1 MKILVVDDEQDI
13 CEILQYNL
21 ETEGFE
27 VTTANSAEEA
37 LLLPLEDY
45 SLVLLDVMMGEMSGF
60 QMARRMKD
68 NAATALI
75 PIIFITAL
83 DGEDNLVKG
92 LNIGA
97 DDYIA
102 KPLSMKEVKARVRAV
117 LRRSAA
123 QLGAPAL
130 THGAQAAR
138 GGTEGDDDEVL
149 TYEGIVIDLKAKT
162 VTLDGQLLVC
172 TKLEFELLSFFL
184 QHPDRVFSR
193 EDLLKNCWPRDV
205 LVLDR
210 TVDVNITRL
219 RKKTGRYGKQI
230 KTRVGYGYCF
240 EK

>member
-27 VTTANSAEEA
+27 VDTANSAEEA
-37 LLLPLEDY
+37 LELPLQDY
-45 SLVLLDVMMGEMSGF
+45 SLILLDVMMGEMSGF
-60 QMARRMKD
+60 QMARRLK
-68 NAATALI
+68 NNPVTARI

-83 DGEDNLVKG
+83 DSEDNLVKG

-102 KPLSMKEVKARVRAV
+102 KPLSMKEVKARIKAV
-117 LRRSAA
+117 LRRSAQSEQMVTA
-123 QLGAPAL
+123 FA
-130 THGAQAAR
+130 
-138 GGTEGDDDEVL
+138 ENKIV
-149 TYEGIVIDLKAKT
+149 YEGITLDLNAKT
-162 VTLDGQLLVC
+162 ATCDGKELEF

-184 QHPDRVFSR
+184 QHANKVYSR
-193 EDLLKNCWPRDV
+193 EDLLKNCWPQDV

-219 RKKTGRYGKQI
+219 RKKIGHYGKQI
-230 KTRVGYGYCF
+230 KTRVGYGYYF

>member
-1 MKILVVDDEQDI
+1 MRILVVDDESDI

-27 VTTANSAEEA
+27 VTTACSAEEA
-37 LLLPLEDY
+37 LELPLKDY
-45 SLVLLDVMMGEMSGF
+45 SLILLDVMMGEMSGF
-60 QMARRMKD
+60 QMARRLKD
-68 NAATALI
+68 NPATAHI

-83 DGEDNLVKG
+83 EGEDNLVKG

-117 LRRSAA
+117 IRRSTQPHPQLAA
-123 QLGAPAL
+123 TTA
-130 THGAQAAR
+130 
-138 GGTEGDDDEVL
+138 DDHRIL
-149 TYEGIVIDLKAKT
+149 FEGIVIDLDAKT
-162 VTLDGQLLVC
+162 VSLDGDELVC

-184 QHPDRVFSR
+184 QHPDKVFSR
-193 EDLLKNCWPRDV
+193 EDLLKFCWPQDV

-219 RKKTGRYGKQI
+219 RKKLGHYGKHI

>member
-1 MKILVVDDEQDI
+1 MRILIVDDEQDI

-27 VTTANSAEEA
+27 VVTANSAEEA
-37 LLLPLEDY
+37 LLLPLNEF
-45 SLVLLDVMMGEMSGF
+45 SLILLDVMMGEMSGF
-60 QMARRMKD
+60 QMARQLKD
-68 NAATALI
+68 SPVTAQI

-117 LRRSAA
+117 LRRTAKA
-123 QLGAPAL
+123 LPQQGATPI
-130 THGAQAAR
+130 TTSDNR
-138 GGTEGDDDEVL
+138 IC
-149 TYEGIVIDLKAKT
+149 YEGITLDLNAKT
-162 VTLDGQLLVC
+162 VTLDGEELIC

-184 QHPDRVFSR
+184 QHAGMVFSR
-193 EDLLKNCWPRDV
+193 EELLKYCWPQDV
-205 LVLDR
+205 LVLGR

-219 RKKTGRYGKQI
+219 RKKIGRYGKQI
-230 KTRVGYGYCF
+230 KTRVGYGYYF
-240 EK
+240 TE

>member
-21 ETEGFE
+21 ETEGYE
-27 VTTANSAEEA
+27 VMTAYSAEEA
-37 LLLPLEDY
+37 LQLPLHEF
-45 SLVLLDVMMGEMSGF
+45 SLILLDVMMGEMSGF
-60 QMARRMKD
+60 QMARRLKD
-68 NAATALI
+68 SPATAKI

-117 LRRSAA
+117 LRRTLNQGDRSRDS
-123 QLGAPAL
+123 LD
-130 THGAQAAR
+130 TSDHGPVPLIQ
-138 GGTEGDDDEVL
+138 G
-149 TYEGIVIDLKAKT
+149 YEGITLDLNAKT
-162 VTLDGQLLVC
+162 VTLDGEALIC

-184 QHPDRVFSR
+184 QHPGRVYSR
-193 EDLLKNCWPRDV
+193 EDLLKYCWPQDV

-219 RKKTGRYGKQI
+219 RKKIGRYGKQI
-230 KTRVGYGYCF
+230 KTRVGYGYYF

>member
-21 ETEGFE
+21 ETEGYE
-27 VTTANSAEEA
+27 VMTAYSAEEA
-37 LLLPLEDY
+37 LLLPLHEF
-45 SLVLLDVMMGEMSGF
+45 SLILLDVMMGEMSGF
-60 QMARRMKD
+60 QMARRLKD
-68 NAATALI
+68 SPATAKI

-102 KPLSMKEVKARVRAV
+102 KPLSMKEVNARVRAV
-117 LRRSAA
+117 LRRTLNQGDRSRDS
-123 QLGAPAL
+123 LD
-130 THGAQAAR
+130 TSDHGPVPLIH
-138 GGTEGDDDEVL
+138 G
-149 TYEGIVIDLKAKT
+149 YEGITLDLNAKT
-162 VTLDGQLLVC
+162 VTLDGEELIC

-184 QHPDRVFSR
+184 QHPGRVYSR
-193 EDLLKNCWPRDV
+193 EDLLKYCWPQDV

-219 RKKTGRYGKQI
+219 RKKIGRYGKQI
-230 KTRVGYGYCF
+230 KTRVGYGYYF

>member
-1 MKILVVDDEQDI
+1 MKILVVDDELDI

-21 ETEGFE
+21 ETEGYE
-27 VTTANSAEEA
+27 VVTTNSAEEA
-37 LLLPLEDY
+37 LELPLQEFA
-45 SLVLLDVMMGEMSGF
+45 LMLLDVMMGEISGF
-60 QMARRMKD
+60 QMARMMKD
-68 NAATALI
+68 NPVTAQI

-83 DGEDNLVKG
+83 DGEDNLMKG

-117 LRRSAA
+117 LRRSVQSQSQQTVAA
-123 QLGAPAL
+123 ANN
-130 THGAQAAR
+130 R
-138 GGTEGDDDEVL
+138 IY
-149 TYEGIVIDLKAKT
+149 YEGITLDLNAKT
-162 VTLDGQLLVC
+162 VTIDGEELIC

-184 QHPDRVFSR
+184 QHPGTVFSR
-193 EDLLKNCWPRDV
+193 EDLLKYCWPQNV

-219 RKKTGRYGKQI
+219 RKKIGRYGKQI

>member
-27 VTTANSAEEA
+27 VVTTNSAEEA
-37 LLLPLEDY
+37 LQLPLHEY
-45 SLVLLDVMMGEMSGF
+45 SLILLDVMMGQISGF
-60 QMARRMKD
+60 QMARQLKD
-68 NAATALI
+68 SPATVHI

-83 DGEDNLVKG
+83 DGEDSLVKG

-117 LRRSAA
+117 LRRTA
-123 QLGAPAL
+123 QTLSQHGDAPV
-130 THGAQAAR
+130 TTSDNKIG
-138 GGTEGDDDEVL
+138 
-149 TYEGIVIDLKAKT
+149 YEGIVLDLNAKT
-162 VTLDGQLLVC
+162 VILDGEELIC

-184 QHPDRVFSR
+184 QHPGKVFSR
-193 EDLLKNCWPRDV
+193 EDLLKYCWPQDV

-219 RKKTGRYGKQI
+219 RKKIGRYGKQI
-230 KTRVGYGYCF
+230 KTRVGYGYYF
-240 EK
+240 AE

>member
-1 MKILVVDDEQDI
+1 MRILIVDDEQDI

-21 ETEGFE
+21 ETEGYE
-27 VTTANSAEEA
+27 VVTANSAEEA
-37 LLLPLEDY
+37 LELPLHEF
-45 SLVLLDVMMGEMSGF
+45 SLILLDVMMGEMSGF
-60 QMARRMKD
+60 QMARRLKD
-68 NAATALI
+68 SPATAQI

-83 DGEDNLVKG
+83 DGEDHLVKG

-117 LRRSAA
+117 LRR
-123 QLGAPAL
+123 
-130 THGAQAAR
+130 TTQASSQQ
-138 GGTEGDDDEVL
+138 GGTSTAASDNRIG
-149 TYEGIVIDLKAKT
+149 YEGIVLDLNTKT
-162 VTLDGQLLVC
+162 VTLDGEELIC

-184 QHPDRVFSR
+184 QHPGKVFSR
-193 EDLLKNCWPRDV
+193 EDLLKYCWPQNV

-219 RKKTGRYGKQI
+219 RKKIGRYGKQI

>member
-27 VTTANSAEEA
+27 VVTANSAEEA
-37 LLLPLEDY
+37 LLLPLHEF
-45 SLVLLDVMMGEMSGF
+45 SLILLDVMMGEMSGF
-60 QMARRMKD
+60 QMARRLKD
-68 NAATALI
+68 SPATAQI

-102 KPLSMKEVKARVRAV
+102 KPLSMKEVRARVRAV
-117 LRRSAA
+117 LRRTTYTLS
-123 QLGAPAL
+123 Q
-130 THGAQAAR
+130 Q
-138 GGTEGDDDEVL
+138 GDTPMTSSDNRIC
-149 TYEGIVIDLKAKT
+149 YEGITLDLNAKT
-162 VTLDGQLLVC
+162 VTLDGEELIC

-184 QHPDRVFSR
+184 QHPGTVFSR
-193 EDLLKNCWPRDV
+193 EDLLKYCWPQDV

-219 RKKTGRYGKQI
+219 RKKIGRYGKQI
-230 KTRVGYGYCF
+230 KTRVGYGYYF
-240 EK
+240 TE

>member
-21 ETEGFE
+21 ETEGYE
-27 VTTANSAEEA
+27 VVTANSAEEA
-37 LLLPLEDY
+37 LELPLLEY
-45 SLVLLDVMMGEMSGF
+45 GLILLDVMMDEMSGF
-60 QMARRMKD
+60 QMARKMKD
-68 NAATALI
+68 NPATAPI

-83 DGEDNLVKG
+83 EGEDNMVKG

-97 DDYIA
+97 DDYIT

-117 LRRSAA
+117 LRRASVSN
-123 QLGAPAL
+123 QHPEGKGAFP
-130 THGAQAAR
+130 TSDYQIS
-138 GGTEGDDDEVL
+138 
-149 TYEGIVIDLKAKT
+149 YEGITLDLNAKLA
-162 VTLDGQLLVC
+162 TLDGEHLSL
-172 TKLEFELLSFFL
+172 TKLEYEILSLLL
-184 QHPDRVFSR
+184 QHPGKVFSR
-193 EDLLKNCWPRDV
+193 EDLLKYCWPQDV

-219 RKKTGRYGKQI
+219 RKKIGRYGQQI